1 MPSLKSLELVW
12 LMREAKSP
20 DIPDGLIYEDEQIR
34 VDKKDGKVLLTGKP
48 IKNPFI
54 YDGSSIPDG
63 QPCGHPG
70 CLNHIS
76 HPCEGCGRI
85 GGMGE
90 GTLVHEMVHLEQG
103 NKYSCGIM
111 GKRFNGR
118 MRQLALIGCFDGI
131 W

>member
-90 GTLVHEMVHLEQG
+90 GK
-103 NKYSCGIM
+103 N
-111 GKRFNGR
+111 GKR
-118 MRQLALIGCFDGI
+118 
-131 W
+131 